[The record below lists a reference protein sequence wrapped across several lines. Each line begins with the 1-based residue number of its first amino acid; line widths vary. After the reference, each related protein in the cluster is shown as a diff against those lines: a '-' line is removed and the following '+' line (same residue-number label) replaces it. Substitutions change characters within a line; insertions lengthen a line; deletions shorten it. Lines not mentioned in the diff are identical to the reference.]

1 MFWTGMEGGL
11 PPKKES
17 SDNVRLELKIKGVNH
32 GKEIAFTGAGN
43 QQVTRS

>member
-1 MFWTGMEGGL
+1 MKAIYFRGL

-17 SDNVRLELKIKGVNH
+17 SFDVRLELKIKGVSH
-32 GKEIAFTGAGN
+32 GQEVVFTGAGN